1 MNTINYHTT
10 APIVA
15 RLSGFLKSFLVV
27 GVLLLAH
34 TAVAQ
39 DDEELSR
46 ARVQQKAAE
55 QELSHA
61 RKSYVEDSL
70 AMAKR
75 ITTLQEMLSEAQ
87 KRLDETKASSDSV
100 AKMTQ
105 IIINQQKNV
114 EGLKKSLHSNIRLK
128 DSLLSA
134 NSELVRQ
141 LDEKNNHLIEKVRQL
156 QELELRVA
164 RNESTYRD
172 SMGNTRV
179 VTTRLEGL
187 IKAQEVNIE
196 AKQREVEYL
205 RRELSMRD
213 TEIFNQKSNYH
224 RVRNDRDHYLQL
236 SDSLRN
242 ELMAAQKIVIQKD
255 EELKYTKK
263 RAEEAEAK
271 INAATNKKKKVRVI
285 QGIAMRFYRTP
296 DWYIRPDVITKEVNG
311 ETKQEVVYRIT
322 NKNSGNVE
330 FDFITG
336 ASVMLWDL
344 TPYFHKGKKDATASQ
359 GQGVNFKRFDQDFTY
374 DLGVYV
380 GFGGS
385 NLFKNFY
392 VGPSFKF
399 MDFFHF
405 TAGANIAEYKV
416 LAGDYNENDILPSG
430 FSIKDQ
436 IVDQWKVTFFFSLSL
451 DLDFLSYIKK

>member
-1 MNTINYHTT
+1 MTGVFN
-10 APIVA
+10 ALKFIVLVFVFV
-15 RLSGFLKSFLVV
+15 LSANV
-27 GVLLLAH
+27 AN
-34 TAVAQ
+34 AQ
-39 DDEELSR
+39 DDNALND
-46 ARVQQKAAE
+46 ARRQQQQAARE
-55 QELSHA
+55 AQEA
-61 RKSYVEDSL
+61 RRNYAEDSA

-75 ITTLQEMLSEAQ
+75 IKTLQTMLANAQ
-87 KRLDETKASSDSV
+87 AQLAETKSSSDSI
-100 AKMTQ
+100 AKMKQ
-105 IIINQQKNV
+105 IIIKQQQTV
-114 EGLKKSLHSNIRLK
+114 ESLRKSLRSNIRLK

-134 NSELVRQ
+134 NSELVHQ
-141 LDEKNNHLIEKVRQL
+141 LDEKNNQLIEKVRLL
-156 QELELRVA
+156 QDMELRVA
-164 RNESTYRD
+164 RSESTYRD

-179 VTTRLEGL
+179 ETTRLEGL

-213 TEIFNQKSNYH
+213 TEIFNQRANYR
-224 RVRNDRDHYLQL
+224 RVRNDRDHYLNL

-242 ELMAAQKIVIQKD
+242 ELMATQKIVIQKE

-271 INAATNKKKKVRVI
+271 INNATNKKKKVRVI

-296 DWYIRPDVITKEVNG
+296 DWYIRPSKTSEGTVE
-311 ETKQEVVYRIT
+311 YLIT

-344 TPYFHKGKKDATASQ
+344 TPYFHKGKRDTTPS
-359 GQGVNFKRFDQDFTY
+359 QGVNFKRFDQDFTY
-374 DLGVYV
+374 DLGIYV

-416 LAGDYNENDILPSG
+416 LAGDYKEGDPLPSG

-436 IVDQWKVTFFFSLSL
+436 IVDQWKVTLFFALSL

>member
-1 MNTINYHTT
+1 MMKRKSQATI
-10 APIVA
+10 
-15 RLSGFLKSFLVV
+15 FLWKPVV
-27 GVLLLAH
+27 SIVLLLMSFSVQIAM
-34 TAVAQ
+34 AQ
-39 DDEELSR
+39 DNNGGELAMAQR
-46 ARVQQKAAE
+46 QQKATE
-55 QELSHA
+55 QRLYDA
-61 RKSYVEDSL
+61 RRMYGEDSV

-75 ITTLQEMLSEAQ
+75 IETLQKMLVEAQ
-87 KRLDETKASSDSV
+87 KRLNETKACSDSV

-105 IIINQQKNV
+105 IIIKQQNTI
-114 EGLKKSLHSNIRLK
+114 ESLKKSLRSNMRLK

-134 NSELVRQ
+134 NSELIHQ
-141 LDEKNNHLIEKVRQL
+141 LDQKNNQLIEKVRQL
-156 QELELRVA
+156 QEMELRVA
-164 RNESTYRD
+164 RSESSFRD

-179 VTTRLEGL
+179 ETTRLEGL

-205 RRELSMRD
+205 RREMSLRD
-213 TEIFNQKSNYH
+213 TEIVNQKANYR

-255 EELKYTKK
+255 EELKYTRK

-271 INAATNKKKKVRVI
+271 INNATNKKKKVRVI

-296 DWYIRPDVITKEVNG
+296 DWYIRPSKTSEGTVE
-311 ETKQEVVYRIT
+311 YLIT

-344 TPYFHKGKKDATASQ
+344 TPYFHKGRKDAQ
-359 GQGVNFKRFDQDFTY
+359 PGQGVNFKRFDQDFTY
-374 DLGVYV
+374 DLGIYV

-416 LAGDYNENDILPSG
+416 LAGDYKEGDPLPSG

-436 IVDQWKVTFFFSLSL
+436 IVDQWKVTLFFALSL

>member
-1 MNTINYHTT
+1 MTGVFNALKFIALVLVFVLSAN
-10 APIVA
+10 VA
-15 RLSGFLKSFLVV
+15 N
-27 GVLLLAH
+27 
-34 TAVAQ
+34 AQ
-39 DDEELSR
+39 DDNALND
-46 ARVQQKAAE
+46 ARRQQQQAARE
-55 QELSHA
+55 AQEA
-61 RKSYVEDSL
+61 RRNYAEDSA

-75 ITTLQEMLSEAQ
+75 IKTLQTMLANAQ
-87 KRLDETKASSDSV
+87 AQLAETKSSSDSI
-100 AKMTQ
+100 AKMKQ
-105 IIINQQKNV
+105 IIIKQQQSV
-114 EGLKKSLHSNIRLK
+114 ESLRKSLRSNMRLK

-141 LDEKNNHLIEKVRQL
+141 LDEKNNQLIEKVRLL
-156 QELELRVA
+156 QDMELRVA
-164 RNESTYRD
+164 RSESTYRD

-179 VTTRLEGL
+179 ETTRLEGL

-213 TEIFNQKSNYH
+213 TEIFNQKANYR

-242 ELMAAQKIVIQKD
+242 ELMVTQKIVIQKE

-296 DWYIRPDVITKEVNG
+296 DWYIRPDVKVNDEGKE
-311 ETKQEVVYRIT
+311 EVVNIIT

-344 TPYFHKGKKDATASQ
+344 TPYFHKGKKNTQ
-359 GQGVNFKRFDQDFTY
+359 PGQGVNFKRFDQDFTY

-392 VGPSFKF
+392 FGPSFKF

-405 TAGANIAEYKV
+405 TVGANVAEYEV
-416 LAGDYNENDILPSG
+416 LAGGKQEGDELTKG

-436 IVDQWKVTFFFSLSL
+436 IVEKWKVTLFFALSL

>member
-1 MNTINYHTT
+1 MLVFVF
-10 APIVA
+10 A
-15 RLSGFLKSFLVV
+15 LSANIAK
-27 GVLLLAH
+27 
-34 TAVAQ
+34 AQ
-39 DDEELSR
+39 DDNALNE
-46 ARVQQKAAE
+46 
-55 QELSHA
+55 A
-61 RKSYVEDSL
+61 RKQQQQAAREAQEARINYAEDSA

-75 ITTLQEMLSEAQ
+75 IKTLQTMLANAQ
-87 KRLDETKASSDSV
+87 AQLAETKSSSDSI
-100 AKMTQ
+100 AKMKQ
-105 IIINQQKNV
+105 IIAKQLQTV
-114 EGLKKSLHSNIRLK
+114 EGLRKSLRSNVRLK

-141 LDEKNNHLIEKVRQL
+141 LDEKNNQLIEKVRQL
-156 QELELRVA
+156 QAMEMRVV
-164 RNESTYRD
+164 RSESTYRD

-179 VTTRLEGL
+179 ETTRMEGL

-196 AKQREVEYL
+196 AKKREVEYL

-213 TEIFNQKSNYH
+213 TEIFNQKANYR
-224 RVRNDRDHYLQL
+224 RVRDDRDHYLHL

-242 ELMAAQKIVIQKD
+242 KLMDVEKIIIQKD

-263 RAEEAEAK
+263 RAEDAEAK
-271 INAATNKKKKVRVI
+271 INSATNKKKKVRVI

-296 DWYIRPDVITKEVNG
+296 DWYIRPSKNADG
-311 ETKQEVVYRIT
+311 VVEYLIT

-344 TPYFHKGKKDATASQ
+344 TPYFHKKHKETQ
-359 GQGVNFKRFDQDFTY
+359 PGQGVNFKRFDQDFTY
-374 DLGVYV
+374 DLGIYV

-392 VGPSFKF
+392 FGPSFKF

-405 TAGANIAEYKV
+405 TLGANVAEYQV
-416 LAGDYNENDILPSG
+416 LAGDYKEGDPLPSG

-436 IVDQWKVTFFFSLSL
+436 IVDKWKVNFFLSLSL

>member
-1 MNTINYHTT
+1 MKRKSQATI
-10 APIVA
+10 
-15 RLSGFLKSFLVV
+15 FLWKPVV
-27 GVLLLAH
+27 SIVLLLMSFSVQI
-34 TAVAQ
+34 AVAQ
-39 DDEELSR
+39 DNNGGELAMAQR
-46 ARVQQKAAE
+46 QQKATE
-55 QELSHA
+55 QRLYDA
-61 RKSYVEDSL
+61 RRMYGEDSV

-75 ITTLQEMLSEAQ
+75 IETLQKMLVEAQ
-87 KRLDETKASSDSV
+87 KRLNETKACSDSV

-105 IIINQQKNV
+105 IIIKQQNTI
-114 EGLKKSLHSNIRLK
+114 ESLKKSLRSTQRLK

-134 NSELVRQ
+134 NSELIHQ
-141 LDEKNNHLIEKVRQL
+141 LDQKNNQLIEKVRQL
-156 QELELRVA
+156 QEMELRVA
-164 RNESTYRD
+164 RSESSFRD

-179 VTTRLEGL
+179 ETTRLEGL

-205 RRELSMRD
+205 RREMSLRD
-213 TEIFNQKSNYH
+213 TEIVNQKANYR

-255 EELKYTKK
+255 EELKYTRK

-271 INAATNKKKKVRVI
+271 INNATNKKKKVRVI

-296 DWYIRPDVITKEVNG
+296 DWYIRPSKTSEGTVE
-311 ETKQEVVYRIT
+311 YLIT

-344 TPYFHKGKKDATASQ
+344 TPYFHKGRNDAQ
-359 GQGVNFKRFDQDFTY
+359 PGQGVNFKRFDQDFTY
-374 DLGVYV
+374 DLGIYV

-416 LAGDYNENDILPSG
+416 LAGDYKEGDPLPSG

-436 IVDQWKVTFFFSLSL
+436 IVDQWKVTLFFALSL

>member
-1 MNTINYHTT
+1 MMKRKSHATI
-10 APIVA
+10 
-15 RLSGFLKSFLVV
+15 FLWKPLVSM
-27 GVLLLAH
+27 VLLLMCLSVQI
-34 TAVAQ
+34 AVAQ
-39 DDEELSR
+39 NNNGAEL
-46 ARVQQKAAE
+46 AMVQHQQKATE
-55 QELSHA
+55 QRLYDA
-61 RKSYVEDSL
+61 RRMYGEDSV

-75 ITTLQEMLSEAQ
+75 IETLQKMLFDAQ
-87 KRLDETKASSDSV
+87 KRLNETKASSDSV

-105 IIINQQKNV
+105 IIIKQQNTI
-114 EGLKKSLHSNIRLK
+114 ESLKKTLRSTQRLK

-134 NSELVRQ
+134 NSELIHQ
-141 LDEKNNHLIEKVRQL
+141 LDQKNNQLIEKVRQL
-156 QELELRVA
+156 QEMELRVA
-164 RNESTYRD
+164 RSESSFRD
-172 SMGNTRV
+172 SMGNNRV
-179 VTTRLEGL
+179 ETTRLEGL

-205 RRELSMRD
+205 RREMSLRD
-213 TEIFNQKSNYH
+213 TEIVNQKANYR

-255 EELKYTKK
+255 EELKYTRK

-271 INAATNKKKKVRVI
+271 INNATNKKKKVRVI

-296 DWYIRPDVITKEVNG
+296 DWFVRADRDEEGKL
-311 ETKQEVVYRIT
+311 VYLIT
-322 NKNSGNVE
+322 NRNAGPIE

-344 TPYFHKGKKDATASQ
+344 TPFFHKHKKDTADVH
-359 GQGVNFKRFDQDFTY
+359 GVNFKRFDQNFTY
-374 DLGVYV
+374 DLGFYV

-392 VGPSFKF
+392 FGPSFKF
-399 MDFFHF
+399 MDFFHL
-405 TAGANIAEYKV
+405 TVGANVAEYQV
-416 LAGDYNENDILPSG
+416 LLGDLKEGDKLES
-430 FSIKDQ
+430 SIKDN
-436 IVDQWKVTFFFSLSL
+436 IGDKWKVTMFVALSL

>member
-1 MNTINYHTT
+1 MTGVFNT
-10 APIVA
+10 
-15 RLSGFLKSFLVV
+15 LKFIALILVV
-27 GVLLLAH
+27 VLSANV
-34 TAVAQ
+34 ANAQ
-39 DDEELSR
+39 DDNALND
-46 ARVQQKAAE
+46 ARRQQQQAARE
-55 QELSHA
+55 AQEA
-61 RKSYVEDSL
+61 RRNYAEDSA

-75 ITTLQEMLSEAQ
+75 IKTLQTMLANAQ
-87 KRLDETKASSDSV
+87 AQLAETKSSSDSI
-100 AKMTQ
+100 AKMKQ
-105 IIINQQKNV
+105 IIIKQQQTV
-114 EGLKKSLHSNIRLK
+114 ESLRKSLRSNMRLK

-134 NSELVRQ
+134 NSELVHQ
-141 LDEKNNHLIEKVRQL
+141 LDEKNNQLIEKVRLL
-156 QELELRVA
+156 QDMELRVA
-164 RNESTYRD
+164 RSESTYRD

-179 VTTRLEGL
+179 ETTRLEGL

-205 RRELSMRD
+205 RREMSMRD
-213 TEIFNQKSNYH
+213 TEIVNQKANYR

-271 INAATNKKKKVRVI
+271 INNATNKKKKVRVI

-296 DWYIRPDVITKEVNG
+296 DWYIRPSKTSEGTVE
-311 ETKQEVVYRIT
+311 YLIT

-344 TPYFHKGKKDATASQ
+344 TPYFHKGKRDTTPS
-359 GQGVNFKRFDQDFTY
+359 QGVNFKRFDQDFTY
-374 DLGVYV
+374 DLGIYV

-405 TAGANIAEYKV
+405 TVGANIAEYKV
-416 LAGDYNENDILPSG
+416 LAGDYKEGDPLPSG

-436 IVDQWKVTFFFSLSL
+436 IVDQWKVTLFFALSL

>member
-1 MNTINYHTT
+1 MTGVFN
-10 APIVA
+10 A
-15 RLSGFLKSFLVV
+15 LKFIALILVV
-27 GVLLLAH
+27 VLSANV
-34 TAVAQ
+34 AEAQ
-39 DDEELSR
+39 DDNALND
-46 ARVQQKAAE
+46 ARRQQQQAARE
-55 QELSHA
+55 AQEA
-61 RKSYVEDSL
+61 RRNYAEDSA

-75 ITTLQEMLSEAQ
+75 IKTLQTMLANAQ
-87 KRLDETKASSDSV
+87 AQLAETKSSSDSI
-100 AKMTQ
+100 AKMKQ
-105 IIINQQKNV
+105 IIIKQQQSV
-114 EGLKKSLHSNIRLK
+114 ESLRKSLRSNIRLK

-134 NSELVRQ
+134 NSELVHQ
-141 LDEKNNHLIEKVRQL
+141 LDEKNNQLIEKVRLL
-156 QELELRVA
+156 QDMELRVA
-164 RNESTYRD
+164 RSESTYRD

-179 VTTRLEGL
+179 ETTRLEGL

-205 RRELSMRD
+205 RREMSMRD
-213 TEIFNQKSNYH
+213 TEIVNQKANYR

-242 ELMAAQKIVIQKD
+242 ELMAVQKIVIQKD

-271 INAATNKKKKVRVI
+271 INNATNKKKKVRVI

-296 DWYIRPDVITKEVNG
+296 DWYIRPSKTSEGTVE
-311 ETKQEVVYRIT
+311 YLIT

-344 TPYFHKGKKDATASQ
+344 TPYFHKGKRDTTPS
-359 GQGVNFKRFDQDFTY
+359 QGVNFKRFDQDFTY
-374 DLGVYV
+374 DLGIYV

-405 TAGANIAEYKV
+405 TVGANIAEYKV
-416 LAGDYNENDILPSG
+416 LAGDYKEGDPLPSG

-436 IVDQWKVTFFFSLSL
+436 IVDQWKVTLFFALSL

>member
-1 MNTINYHTT
+1 MAKKLYVHQLTSAFN
-10 APIVA
+10 ALRFIVLVFVFA
-15 RLSGFLKSFLVV
+15 LSANIAK
-27 GVLLLAH
+27 
-34 TAVAQ
+34 AQ
-39 DDEELSR
+39 DDNALNE
-46 ARVQQKAAE
+46 
-55 QELSHA
+55 A
-61 RKSYVEDSL
+61 RKQQQQAAREAQGARINYAEDSA

-75 ITTLQEMLSEAQ
+75 IKTLQTMLANAQ
-87 KRLDETKASSDSV
+87 AQLAETKSSSDSI
-100 AKMTQ
+100 AKMKQ
-105 IIINQQKNV
+105 IIIKQQQTV
-114 EGLKKSLHSNIRLK
+114 EGLRKSLRSNMRLK

-134 NSELVRQ
+134 NSDLVRQ
-141 LDEKNNHLIEKVRQL
+141 LDEKNNQLIEKVRQL
-156 QELELRVA
+156 QAMEMRVV
-164 RNESTYRD
+164 RSESTYRD

-179 VTTRLEGL
+179 ETTRMEGL

-196 AKQREVEYL
+196 AKKREVEYL

-213 TEIFNQKSNYH
+213 TEIFNQKANYR
-224 RVRNDRDHYLQL
+224 RVRDDRDHYLHL

-242 ELMAAQKIVIQKD
+242 KLMDVEKIIIQKD

-263 RAEEAEAK
+263 RAEDAEAK
-271 INAATNKKKKVRVI
+271 INSATNKKKKVRVI

-296 DWYIRPDVITKEVNG
+296 DWYIRPSKNADG
-311 ETKQEVVYRIT
+311 VVEYLIT

-344 TPYFHKGKKDATASQ
+344 TPYFHKKHKETQ
-359 GQGVNFKRFDQDFTY
+359 PGQGVNFKRFDQDFTY
-374 DLGVYV
+374 DLGIYV

-392 VGPSFKF
+392 FGPSFKF

-405 TAGANIAEYKV
+405 TLGANVAEYQV
-416 LAGDYNENDILPSG
+416 LAGDYKEGDPLPSG

-436 IVDQWKVTFFFSLSL
+436 IVDKWKVNFFLSLSL

>member
-1 MNTINYHTT
+1 MAKKLYVHQLTSAFN
-10 APIVA
+10 ALRFIVLVFVFA
-15 RLSGFLKSFLVV
+15 LSANIAK
-27 GVLLLAH
+27 
-34 TAVAQ
+34 AQ
-39 DDEELSR
+39 DDNALNE
-46 ARVQQKAAE
+46 
-55 QELSHA
+55 A
-61 RKSYVEDSL
+61 RKQQQQAAREAQEARINYAEDSA

-75 ITTLQEMLSEAQ
+75 IKTLQTMLANAQ
-87 KRLDETKASSDSV
+87 AQLAETKSSSDSI
-100 AKMTQ
+100 AKMKQ
-105 IIINQQKNV
+105 IIAKQLQTV
-114 EGLKKSLHSNIRLK
+114 EGLRKSLRSNVRLK

-141 LDEKNNHLIEKVRQL
+141 LDEKNNQLIEKVRQL
-156 QELELRVA
+156 QAMEMRVV
-164 RNESTYRD
+164 RSESTYRD

-179 VTTRLEGL
+179 ETTRLEGL

-196 AKQREVEYL
+196 AKKREVEYL

-213 TEIFNQKSNYH
+213 TEIFNQKANYR
-224 RVRNDRDHYLQL
+224 RVRDDRDHYLHL

-242 ELMAAQKIVIQKD
+242 KLMDVEKIIIQKD

-263 RAEEAEAK
+263 RAEDAEAK
-271 INAATNKKKKVRVI
+271 INSATNKKKKVRVI

-296 DWYIRPDVITKEVNG
+296 DWYIRPSKNADG
-311 ETKQEVVYRIT
+311 VVEYLIT

-344 TPYFHKGKKDATASQ
+344 TPYFHKKHKETQ
-359 GQGVNFKRFDQDFTY
+359 PGQGVNFKRFDQDFTY
-374 DLGVYV
+374 DLGIYV

-392 VGPSFKF
+392 FGPSFKF

-405 TAGANIAEYKV
+405 TLGANVAEYQV
-416 LAGDYNENDILPSG
+416 LAGDYKEGDPLPSG

-436 IVDQWKVTFFFSLSL
+436 IVDKWKVNFFLSLSL

>member
-1 MNTINYHTT
+1 MMKRKSQATI
-10 APIVA
+10 
-15 RLSGFLKSFLVV
+15 FLWKPVV
-27 GVLLLAH
+27 SIVLLLMSFSVQIAM
-34 TAVAQ
+34 AQ
-39 DDEELSR
+39 DNNGGELAMAQR
-46 ARVQQKAAE
+46 QQKATE
-55 QELSHA
+55 QRLYDA
-61 RKSYVEDSL
+61 RRMYGEDSV

-75 ITTLQEMLSEAQ
+75 IETLQKMLVEAQ
-87 KRLDETKASSDSV
+87 KRLNETKACSDSV

-105 IIINQQKNV
+105 IIIKQQNTI
-114 EGLKKSLHSNIRLK
+114 ESLKKSLRSNMRLK

-134 NSELVRQ
+134 NSELIHQ
-141 LDEKNNHLIEKVRQL
+141 LDQKNNQLIEKVRQL
-156 QELELRVA
+156 QEMELRVA
-164 RNESTYRD
+164 RSESSFRD

-179 VTTRLEGL
+179 ETTRLEGL

-205 RRELSMRD
+205 RREMSLRD
-213 TEIFNQKSNYH
+213 TEIVNQKVNYR

-255 EELKYTKK
+255 EELKYTRK

-271 INAATNKKKKVRVI
+271 INNATNKKKKVRVI

-296 DWYIRPDVITKEVNG
+296 DWYVRADYENG
-311 ETKQEVVYRIT
+311 ELVYKIT
-322 NKNSGNVE
+322 NKNAGNIE

-344 TPYFHKGKKDATASQ
+344 TPLFHKNKNKDTSDGKI
-359 GQGVNFKRFDQDFTY
+359 NFKRFDQNFTY
-374 DLGVYV
+374 DLGFYV

-392 VGPSFKF
+392 FGPSFKF

-405 TAGANIAEYKV
+405 TMGANVAEYQA
-416 LAGDYNENDILPSG
+416 LAGDWKEGDILKG
-430 FSIKDQ
+430 DIKNQ
-436 IVDQWKVTFFFSLSL
+436 IVDVWKVTMFMSLSL
-451 DLDFLSYIKK
+451 DLEFLSYIKK

>member
-1 MNTINYHTT
+1 M
-10 APIVA
+10 
-15 RLSGFLKSFLVV
+15 SMF
-27 GVLLLAH
+27 LLLLLFSVQNV
-34 TAVAQ
+34 VAQ
-39 DDEELSR
+39 DDSHNDLAMAQS
-46 ARVQQKAAE
+46 QQKAAE
-55 QELSHA
+55 KTLNIA
-61 RKSYVEDSL
+61 RRMYDEDSA

-75 ITTLQEMLSEAQ
+75 IETLQKMLVEAQ
-87 KRLDETKASSDSV
+87 KRLNETKASSDSV

-105 IIINQQKNV
+105 IIIKQQNTI
-114 EGLKKSLHSNIRLK
+114 ESLRKSLRSNVRLK

-134 NSELVRQ
+134 NSELIHQ
-141 LDEKNNHLIEKVRQL
+141 LDQKNNQLIEKVRQL
-156 QELELRVA
+156 QEMELRVA
-164 RNESTYRD
+164 RSESTFRD
-172 SMGNTRV
+172 SIGNNRV
-179 VTTRLEGL
+179 ETTRLEGL

-205 RRELSMRD
+205 RREMSLRD
-213 TEIFNQKSNYH
+213 TEIVNQKANYR

-255 EELKYTKK
+255 EELKYTRK

-271 INAATNKKKKVRVI
+271 INSATNKKKKVRVI

-296 DWYIRPDVITKEVNG
+296 DWYIRPSKTSDGSVE
-311 ETKQEVVYRIT
+311 YLIT
-322 NKNSGNVE
+322 NKNSGSVE

-344 TPYFHKGKKDATASQ
+344 TPYFHKGRKDTQ
-359 GQGVNFKRFDQDFTY
+359 PGQGVNFKRFDQDFTY
-374 DLGVYV
+374 DLGIYV

-405 TAGANIAEYKV
+405 TVGANIAEYQE
-416 LAGDYNENDILPSG
+416 LAGDYKEGQALPSG

-436 IVDQWKVTFFFSLSL
+436 IVDQWKVTLFFALSL

>member
-1 MNTINYHTT
+1 MIKREIYATMQLWKYGM
-10 APIVA
+10 
-15 RLSGFLKSFLVV
+15 SMF
-27 GVLLLAH
+27 LLLLLFSVQNV
-34 TAVAQ
+34 VAQ
-39 DDEELSR
+39 DDSHNDLAMAQS
-46 ARVQQKAAE
+46 QQKAAE
-55 QELSHA
+55 KTLNIA
-61 RKSYVEDSL
+61 RRMYDEDSA

-75 ITTLQEMLSEAQ
+75 IETLQKMLVEAQ
-87 KRLDETKASSDSV
+87 KRLNETKASSDSV

-105 IIINQQKNV
+105 IIIKQQNTI
-114 EGLKKSLHSNIRLK
+114 ESLRKSLRSNVRLK

-134 NSELVRQ
+134 NSELIHQ
-141 LDEKNNHLIEKVRQL
+141 LDQKNNQLIEKVRQL
-156 QELELRVA
+156 QEMELRVA
-164 RNESTYRD
+164 RSESTFRD
-172 SMGNTRV
+172 SIGNNRV
-179 VTTRLEGL
+179 ETTRLEGL

-205 RRELSMRD
+205 RREMSLRD
-213 TEIFNQKSNYH
+213 TEIVNQKANYR

-255 EELKYTKK
+255 EELKYTRK

-271 INAATNKKKKVRVI
+271 INSATNKKKKVRVI

-296 DWYIRPDVITKEVNG
+296 DWYIRPSKTSDGSVE
-311 ETKQEVVYRIT
+311 YLIT
-322 NKNSGNVE
+322 NKNSGSVE

-344 TPYFHKGKKDATASQ
+344 TPYFHKGRKDTQ
-359 GQGVNFKRFDQDFTY
+359 PGQGVNFKRFDQDFTY
-374 DLGVYV
+374 DLGIYV

-405 TAGANIAEYKV
+405 TVGANIAEYQE
-416 LAGDYNENDILPSG
+416 LAGDYKEGQALPSG

-436 IVDQWKVTFFFSLSL
+436 IVDQWKVTLFFALSL

>member
-1 MNTINYHTT
+1 MAKKLYEHRLTGVFNALKFIALVFVFVLSAN
-10 APIVA
+10 VA
-15 RLSGFLKSFLVV
+15 N
-27 GVLLLAH
+27 
-34 TAVAQ
+34 AQ
-39 DDEELSR
+39 DDNALND
-46 ARVQQKAAE
+46 ARRQQQQAARE
-55 QELSHA
+55 AQEA
-61 RKSYVEDSL
+61 RRNYAEDSA

-75 ITTLQEMLSEAQ
+75 IKTLQTMLANAQ
-87 KRLDETKASSDSV
+87 AQLAETKSSSDSI
-100 AKMTQ
+100 AKMKQ
-105 IIINQQKNV
+105 IIIKQQQSV
-114 EGLKKSLHSNIRLK
+114 ESLRKSLRSNMRLK

-141 LDEKNNHLIEKVRQL
+141 LDEKNNQLIEKVRLL
-156 QELELRVA
+156 QDMELRVA
-164 RNESTYRD
+164 RSESTYRD

-179 VTTRLEGL
+179 ETTRLEGL
-187 IKAQEVNIE
+187 INAQEVNIE

-213 TEIFNQKSNYH
+213 TEIFNQKANYR
-224 RVRNDRDHYLQL
+224 RVRDDRDHYLQL

-255 EELKYTKK
+255 EELKYTRK

-271 INAATNKKKKVRVI
+271 INNATNKKKKVRVI

-296 DWYIRPDVITKEVNG
+296 DWYIRPSKTSEGTVE
-311 ETKQEVVYRIT
+311 YLIT

-344 TPYFHKGKKDATASQ
+344 TPYFHKGKRDTTPS
-359 GQGVNFKRFDQDFTY
+359 QGVNFKRFDQDFTY
-374 DLGVYV
+374 DLGIYV

-416 LAGDYNENDILPSG
+416 LAGDYKEGDPLPSG

-436 IVDQWKVTFFFSLSL
+436 IVDQWKVTLFFALSL

>member
-1 MNTINYHTT
+1 MTKRKIYATKQFWKY
-10 APIVA
+10 
-15 RLSGFLKSFLVV
+15 GFSMF
-27 GVLLLAH
+27 LLLMFFAMQSV
-34 TAVAQ
+34 VAQ
-39 DDEELSR
+39 TDNGSDLAMAQR
-46 ARVQQKAAE
+46 QQKATE
-55 QELSHA
+55 QRLYDA
-61 RKSYVEDSL
+61 RRMYGEDSV

-75 ITTLQEMLSEAQ
+75 IETLQKMLVDAQ
-87 KRLDETKASSDSV
+87 KRLNETKASSDSV
-100 AKMTQ
+100 AKMKQ
-105 IIINQQKNV
+105 IIVKQQNTI
-114 EGLKKSLHSNIRLK
+114 ESLKKSIRSTITLK
-128 DSLLSA
+128 DSLLTA
-134 NSELVRQ
+134 NSELIHQ
-141 LDEKNNHLIEKVRQL
+141 LDQKNNQLIEKVRQL
-156 QELELRVA
+156 QEMELRVA
-164 RNESTYRD
+164 RNENTFRD
-172 SMGNTRV
+172 SMGNNRV
-179 VTTRLEGL
+179 ETTRLEGL

-205 RRELSMRD
+205 RREMSLRD
-213 TEIFNQKSNYH
+213 TEIVNQKANYR

-255 EELKYTKK
+255 EELKYTRK

-271 INAATNKKKKVRVI
+271 INSATNKKKKVRVI

-296 DWYIRPDVITKEVNG
+296 DWYVRADYDNG
-311 ETKQEVVYRIT
+311 ELVYRIT
-322 NKNSGNVE
+322 NRNAGSVE

-344 TPYFHKGKKDATASQ
+344 TPLFHKTKTTASSE
-359 GQGVNFKRFDQDFTY
+359 GQVNFKRFDQHFTY

-392 VGPSFKF
+392 FGPSFKF

-405 TAGANIAEYKV
+405 TVGANVAEYQA
-416 LAGDYNENDILPSG
+416 LADGLEEGQILKT
-430 FSIKDQ
+430 SIKEQ
-436 IVDQWKVTFFFSLSL
+436 IQDVWKVTMFIALSL

>member
-1 MNTINYHTT
+1 MKRNYKWLT
-10 APIVA
+10 
-15 RLSGFLKSFLVV
+15 LSFLAIF
-27 GVLLLAH
+27 LISLNSALA
-34 TAVAQ
+34 Q
-39 DDEELSR
+39 NDDDLSR
-46 ARVQQKAAE
+46 TRQQQKQAE
-55 QELSHA
+55 REAQEA
-61 RKSYVEDSL
+61 RMQYAEDSA

-75 ITTLQEMLSEAQ
+75 IKTLQTMLADAQ
-87 KRLDETKASSDSV
+87 SRLAETKSSSDSI
-100 AKMTQ
+100 AKMKAVL
-105 IIINQQKNV
+105 IKQQNNI
-114 EGLKKSLHSNIRLK
+114 ESLKKSLRSTVRLK

-141 LDEKNNHLIEKVRQL
+141 LDEKNNQLIAKVRQL
-156 QELELRVA
+156 QEMEMRVV
-164 RNESTYRD
+164 RNESSLRD

-179 VTTRLEGL
+179 EATRMEGL

-196 AKQREVEYL
+196 AKKREVEYL

-213 TEIFNQKSNYH
+213 TEIFNQKANY
-224 RVRNDRDHYLQL
+224 RRARNDRDHYLQL

-242 ELMAAQKIVIQKD
+242 ELMATQKIVIQKE

-296 DWYIRPDVITKEVNG
+296 DWYIRPDVKVNDEGKE
-311 ETKQEVVYRIT
+311 EVVNIIT

-344 TPYFHKGKKDATASQ
+344 TPYFHKGKKNTQ
-359 GQGVNFKRFDQDFTY
+359 PGQGVNFKRFDQDFTY

-392 VGPSFKF
+392 FGPSFKF

-405 TAGANIAEYKV
+405 TVGANVAEYEV
-416 LAGDYNENDILPSG
+416 LAGGKQEGDELTKG

-436 IVDQWKVTFFFSLSL
+436 IVEKWKVTMFFALSL

>member
-1 MNTINYHTT
+1 MKKRESHAT
-10 APIVA
+10 
-15 RLSGFLKSFLVV
+15 LFLWRHAVSLF
-27 GVLLLAH
+27 LLLTFVSAQH
-34 TAVAQ
+34 VVAQ
-39 DDEELSR
+39 DGNGNEL
-46 ARVQQKAAE
+46 AMAQCQQKATE
-55 QELSHA
+55 QRLYNA
-61 RKSYVEDSL
+61 QRMYGEDSV

-75 ITTLQEMLSEAQ
+75 IETLQKMLLEAQ
-87 KRLDETKASSDSV
+87 KRLNETQASSDSV

-105 IIINQQKNV
+105 IIVKQQKNI
-114 EGLKKSLHSNIRLK
+114 ESLKKSLRSTMRLK

-134 NSELVRQ
+134 NSELIHQ
-141 LDEKNNHLIEKVRQL
+141 LDQKNNQLIEKVRQL
-156 QELELRVA
+156 QEMELRVA
-164 RNESTYRD
+164 RSESSYRD
-172 SMGNTRV
+172 SMGNNRV
-179 VTTRLEGL
+179 ETTRLEGL

-205 RRELSMRD
+205 RREMSLRD
-213 TEIFNQKSNYH
+213 TEIVNQKTNYR

-271 INAATNKKKKVRVI
+271 INNATNKKKKVRVI

-296 DWYIRPDVITKEVNG
+296 DWYIRPSKTTEGTVE
-311 ETKQEVVYRIT
+311 YLIT
-322 NKNSGNVE
+322 NKNSGTVE

-344 TPYFHKGKKDATASQ
+344 TPYFHKGKKDTAP

-374 DLGVYV
+374 DLGLYV

-405 TAGANIAEYKV
+405 TTGANIAEYKV
-416 LAGDYNENDILPSG
+416 LAGDYKEGDPLPSG

-436 IVDQWKVTFFFSLSL
+436 IVDKWKVTFFFALSL

>member
-1 MNTINYHTT
+1 M
-10 APIVA
+10 
-15 RLSGFLKSFLVV
+15 
-27 GVLLLAH
+27 
-34 TAVAQ
+34 
-39 DDEELSR
+39 
-46 ARVQQKAAE
+46 
-55 QELSHA
+55 
-61 RKSYVEDSL
+61 
-70 AMAKR
+70 
-75 ITTLQEMLSEAQ
+75 
-87 KRLDETKASSDSV
+87 
-100 AKMTQ
+100 
-105 IIINQQKNV
+105 
-114 EGLKKSLHSNIRLK
+114 RLK

-141 LDEKNNHLIEKVRQL
+141 LDEKNNQLIEKVRLL
-156 QELELRVA
+156 QDMELRVA
-164 RNESTYRD
+164 RSESTYRD

-179 VTTRLEGL
+179 ETTRMEGL

-196 AKQREVEYL
+196 AKKREVEYL

-213 TEIFNQKSNYH
+213 TEIFNQKANYR
-224 RVRNDRDHYLQL
+224 RVRDDRDHYLHL

-242 ELMAAQKIVIQKD
+242 KLMDVEKIIIQKD

-263 RAEEAEAK
+263 RAEDAEAK

-296 DWYIRPDVITKEVNG
+296 DWYIRPDIRVNDEGKEDVVNI
-311 ETKQEVVYRIT
+311 IT

-344 TPYFHKGKKDATASQ
+344 TPYFHKKHKETQ
-359 GQGVNFKRFDQDFTY
+359 PGQGVNFKRFDQDFTY
-374 DLGVYV
+374 DLGIYV

-392 VGPSFKF
+392 FGPSFKF

-405 TAGANIAEYKV
+405 TLGANVAEYEM
-416 LAGDYNENDILPSG
+416 LAGGKKDGDVLPKG

-436 IVDQWKVTFFFSLSL
+436 IVEKWKVNFFLSLSL

>member
-1 MNTINYHTT
+1 MAKKLYEH
-10 APIVA
+10 
-15 RLSGFLKSFLVV
+15 RLTGVFNALKFIALILVV
-27 GVLLLAH
+27 VLSANV
-34 TAVAQ
+34 AKAQ
-39 DDEELSR
+39 DDNALND
-46 ARVQQKAAE
+46 ARRQQQQAARE
-55 QELSHA
+55 AQEA
-61 RKSYVEDSL
+61 RRNYAEDSA

-75 ITTLQEMLSEAQ
+75 IKTLQTMLANAQ
-87 KRLDETKASSDSV
+87 AQLAETKSSSDSI
-100 AKMTQ
+100 AKMKQ
-105 IIINQQKNV
+105 IIIKQQQSV
-114 EGLKKSLHSNIRLK
+114 ESLRKSLRSNIRLK

-134 NSELVRQ
+134 NSELVHQ
-141 LDEKNNHLIEKVRQL
+141 LDEKNNQLIEKVRLL
-156 QELELRVA
+156 QDMELRVA
-164 RNESTYRD
+164 RSESTYRD

-179 VTTRLEGL
+179 ETTRLEGL

-205 RRELSMRD
+205 RREMSMRD
-213 TEIFNQKSNYH
+213 TEIVNQKANYR

-242 ELMAAQKIVIQKD
+242 ELMAVQKIVIQKD

-271 INAATNKKKKVRVI
+271 INNATNKKKKVRVI

-296 DWYIRPDVITKEVNG
+296 DWYIRPSKTSEGTVE
-311 ETKQEVVYRIT
+311 YLIT

-344 TPYFHKGKKDATASQ
+344 TPYFHKGKRDTTPS
-359 GQGVNFKRFDQDFTY
+359 QGVNFKRFDQDFTY
-374 DLGVYV
+374 DLGIYV

-405 TAGANIAEYKV
+405 TVGANIAEYKV
-416 LAGDYNENDILPSG
+416 LAGDYKEGDPLPSG

-436 IVDQWKVTFFFSLSL
+436 IVDQWKVTLFFALSL

>member
-1 MNTINYHTT
+1 MAKKLYVHQLTSAFN
-10 APIVA
+10 ALRFIVLVFVFA
-15 RLSGFLKSFLVV
+15 LSANIAK
-27 GVLLLAH
+27 
-34 TAVAQ
+34 AQ
-39 DDEELSR
+39 DDNALNE
-46 ARVQQKAAE
+46 
-55 QELSHA
+55 A
-61 RKSYVEDSL
+61 RKQQQEAAREAQEARINYAEDSA

-75 ITTLQEMLSEAQ
+75 IKTLQTMLVNAQ
-87 KRLDETKASSDSV
+87 AQLAETKSSSDSI
-100 AKMTQ
+100 AKMKQ
-105 IIINQQKNV
+105 IIAKQLQTV
-114 EGLKKSLHSNIRLK
+114 EGLRKSLRSNVRLK

-141 LDEKNNHLIEKVRQL
+141 LDEKNNQLIEKVRQL
-156 QELELRVA
+156 QAMEMRVV
-164 RNESTYRD
+164 RSESTYRD

-179 VTTRLEGL
+179 ETTRMEGL

-196 AKQREVEYL
+196 AKKREVEYL

-213 TEIFNQKSNYH
+213 TEIFNQKANYR
-224 RVRNDRDHYLQL
+224 RVRDDRDHYLHL

-242 ELMAAQKIVIQKD
+242 KLMDVEKIIIQKD

-263 RAEEAEAK
+263 RAEDAEAK
-271 INAATNKKKKVRVI
+271 INSATNKKKKVRVI

-296 DWYIRPDVITKEVNG
+296 DWYIRPSKNADG
-311 ETKQEVVYRIT
+311 VVEYLIT

-344 TPYFHKGKKDATASQ
+344 TPYFHKKHKETQ
-359 GQGVNFKRFDQDFTY
+359 PGQGVNFKRFDQDFTY
-374 DLGVYV
+374 DLGIYV

-392 VGPSFKF
+392 FGPSFKF

-405 TAGANIAEYKV
+405 TLGANVAEYQV
-416 LAGDYNENDILPSG
+416 LAGDYKEGDPLPSG

-436 IVDQWKVTFFFSLSL
+436 IVDKWKVNFFLSLSL

>member
-1 MNTINYHTT
+1 MAKKLYVHQLTSAFN
-10 APIVA
+10 ALKFIVLVFVFA
-15 RLSGFLKSFLVV
+15 LSANIAK
-27 GVLLLAH
+27 
-34 TAVAQ
+34 AQ
-39 DDEELSR
+39 DDNALNE
-46 ARVQQKAAE
+46 
-55 QELSHA
+55 A
-61 RKSYVEDSL
+61 RKQQQQAAREAQEARINYAEDSA

-75 ITTLQEMLSEAQ
+75 IKTLQTMLANAQ
-87 KRLDETKASSDSV
+87 AQLAETKSSSDSI
-100 AKMTQ
+100 AKMKQ
-105 IIINQQKNV
+105 IIAKQLQTV
-114 EGLKKSLHSNIRLK
+114 EGLRKSLRSNVRLK

-141 LDEKNNHLIEKVRQL
+141 LDEKNNQLIEKVRQL
-156 QELELRVA
+156 QAMEMRVV
-164 RNESTYRD
+164 RSESTYRD

-179 VTTRLEGL
+179 ETTRLEGL

-196 AKQREVEYL
+196 AKKREVEYL

-213 TEIFNQKSNYH
+213 TEIFNQKANYR
-224 RVRNDRDHYLQL
+224 RVRDDRDHYLHL

-242 ELMAAQKIVIQKD
+242 KLMDVEKIIIQKD

-263 RAEEAEAK
+263 RAEDAEAK
-271 INAATNKKKKVRVI
+271 INSATNKKKKVRVI

-296 DWYIRPDVITKEVNG
+296 DWYIRPSKNADG
-311 ETKQEVVYRIT
+311 VVEYLIT

-344 TPYFHKGKKDATASQ
+344 TPYFHKKHKETQ
-359 GQGVNFKRFDQDFTY
+359 PGQGVNFKRFDQDFTY
-374 DLGVYV
+374 DLGIYV

-392 VGPSFKF
+392 FGPSFKF

-405 TAGANIAEYKV
+405 TLGANVAEYQV
-416 LAGDYNENDILPSG
+416 LAGDYKEGDPLPSG

-436 IVDQWKVTFFFSLSL
+436 IVDKWKVNFFLSLSL

>member
-1 MNTINYHTT
+1 MTGVFN
-10 APIVA
+10 ALKFIV
-15 RLSGFLKSFLVV
+15 LMLVV
-27 GVLLLAH
+27 VLSANV
-34 TAVAQ
+34 ANAQ
-39 DDEELSR
+39 DDNALND
-46 ARVQQKAAE
+46 ARRQQQQAARE
-55 QELSHA
+55 AQEA
-61 RKSYVEDSL
+61 RRNYAEDSA

-75 ITTLQEMLSEAQ
+75 IKTLQTMLANAQ
-87 KRLDETKASSDSV
+87 AQLAETKSSSDSI
-100 AKMTQ
+100 AKMKQ
-105 IIINQQKNV
+105 IIIKQQQTV
-114 EGLKKSLHSNIRLK
+114 ESLRKSLRSNIRLK

-134 NSELVRQ
+134 NSELVHQ
-141 LDEKNNHLIEKVRQL
+141 LDEKNNQLIEKVRLL
-156 QELELRVA
+156 QDMELRVA
-164 RNESTYRD
+164 RSESTYRD

-179 VTTRLEGL
+179 ETTRLEGL

-205 RRELSMRD
+205 RREMSMRD
-213 TEIFNQKSNYH
+213 TEIVNQKANYR

-255 EELKYTKK
+255 EELKYTRK

-271 INAATNKKKKVRVI
+271 INNATNKKKKVRVI

-296 DWYIRPDVITKEVNG
+296 DWYIRPSKTSEGNVE
-311 ETKQEVVYRIT
+311 YLIT
-322 NKNSGNVE
+322 NKNSGTVE

-344 TPYFHKGKKDATASQ
+344 TPYFHKHKKDTAVS
-359 GQGVNFKRFDQDFTY
+359 QGVNFKRFDQDFTY
-374 DLGVYV
+374 DLGIYV

-405 TAGANIAEYKV
+405 TVGANIAEYKV
-416 LAGDYNENDILPSG
+416 LAGDYKEGDPLPSG

-436 IVDQWKVTFFFSLSL
+436 IVDQWKVTLFFALSL

>member
-1 MNTINYHTT
+1 MAKKLYVHQLTSVFNALKFI
-10 APIVA
+10 ALVFVFA
-15 RLSGFLKSFLVV
+15 LSANIAK
-27 GVLLLAH
+27 
-34 TAVAQ
+34 AQ
-39 DDEELSR
+39 DDNALNE
-46 ARVQQKAAE
+46 
-55 QELSHA
+55 A
-61 RKSYVEDSL
+61 RKQQQQAAREAQEARINYAEDSA

-75 ITTLQEMLSEAQ
+75 IKTLQTMLANAQ
-87 KRLDETKASSDSV
+87 AQLAETKSSSDSI
-100 AKMTQ
+100 AKMKQ
-105 IIINQQKNV
+105 IIAKQLQTV
-114 EGLKKSLHSNIRLK
+114 EGLRKSLRSNVRLK

-141 LDEKNNHLIEKVRQL
+141 LDEKNNQLIEKVRQL
-156 QELELRVA
+156 QAMEMRVV
-164 RNESTYRD
+164 RSESTYRD

-179 VTTRLEGL
+179 ETTRMEGL

-196 AKQREVEYL
+196 AKKREVEYL

-213 TEIFNQKSNYH
+213 TEIFNQKANYR
-224 RVRNDRDHYLQL
+224 RVRDDRDHYLHL

-242 ELMAAQKIVIQKD
+242 KLMDVEKIIIQKD

-263 RAEEAEAK
+263 RAEDAEAK
-271 INAATNKKKKVRVI
+271 INSATNKKKKVRVI

-296 DWYIRPDVITKEVNG
+296 DWYIRPSKNADG
-311 ETKQEVVYRIT
+311 VVEYLIT

-344 TPYFHKGKKDATASQ
+344 TPYFHKKHKETQ
-359 GQGVNFKRFDQDFTY
+359 PGQGVNFKRFDQDFTY
-374 DLGVYV
+374 DLGIYV

-392 VGPSFKF
+392 FGPSFKF

-405 TAGANIAEYKV
+405 TLGANVAEYQV
-416 LAGDYNENDILPSG
+416 LAGDYKEGDPLPSG

-436 IVDQWKVTFFFSLSL
+436 IVDKWKVNFFLSLSL

>member
-1 MNTINYHTT
+1 MAKKLYVYQLTSAFN
-10 APIVA
+10 ALRFIVLVFVFA
-15 RLSGFLKSFLVV
+15 LSANIAK
-27 GVLLLAH
+27 
-34 TAVAQ
+34 AQ
-39 DDEELSR
+39 DDNALNE
-46 ARVQQKAAE
+46 
-55 QELSHA
+55 A
-61 RKSYVEDSL
+61 RKQQQEAAREAQEARINYAEDSA

-75 ITTLQEMLSEAQ
+75 IKTLQTMLVNAQ
-87 KRLDETKASSDSV
+87 AQLAETKSSSDSI
-100 AKMTQ
+100 AKMKQ
-105 IIINQQKNV
+105 IIAKQLQTV
-114 EGLKKSLHSNIRLK
+114 EGLRKSLRSNVRLK

-141 LDEKNNHLIEKVRQL
+141 LDEKNNQLIEKVRQL
-156 QELELRVA
+156 QAMEMRVV
-164 RNESTYRD
+164 RSESTYRD

-179 VTTRLEGL
+179 ETTRMEGL

-196 AKQREVEYL
+196 AKKREVEYL

-213 TEIFNQKSNYH
+213 TEIFNQKANYR
-224 RVRNDRDHYLQL
+224 RVRDDRDHYLHL

-242 ELMAAQKIVIQKD
+242 KLMDVEKIIIQKD

-263 RAEEAEAK
+263 RAEDAEAK
-271 INAATNKKKKVRVI
+271 INSATNKKKKVRVI

-296 DWYIRPDVITKEVNG
+296 DWYIRPSKNADG
-311 ETKQEVVYRIT
+311 VVEYLIT

-344 TPYFHKGKKDATASQ
+344 TPYFHKKHKETQ
-359 GQGVNFKRFDQDFTY
+359 PGQGVNFKRFDQDFTY
-374 DLGVYV
+374 DLGIYV

-392 VGPSFKF
+392 FGPSFKF

-405 TAGANIAEYKV
+405 TLGANVAEYQV
-416 LAGDYNENDILPSG
+416 LAGDYKEGDPLPSG

-436 IVDQWKVTFFFSLSL
+436 IVDKWKVNFFLSLSL

>member
-1 MNTINYHTT
+1 MQY
-10 APIVA
+10 A
-15 RLSGFLKSFLVV
+15 
-27 GVLLLAH
+27 
-34 TAVAQ
+34 
-39 DDEELSR
+39 
-46 ARVQQKAAE
+46 
-55 QELSHA
+55 
-61 RKSYVEDSL
+61 EDSA

-75 ITTLQEMLSEAQ
+75 IKTLQTMLADAQ
-87 KRLDETKASSDSV
+87 SRLAETKSSSDSI
-100 AKMTQ
+100 AKMKAVL
-105 IIINQQKNV
+105 IKQQNNI
-114 EGLKKSLHSNIRLK
+114 ESLKKSLRSTVRLK

-141 LDEKNNHLIEKVRQL
+141 LDEKNNQLIAKVRQL
-156 QELELRVA
+156 QEMEMRVV
-164 RNESTYRD
+164 RNESSLRD

-179 VTTRLEGL
+179 EATRMEGL

-196 AKQREVEYL
+196 AKKREVEYL

-213 TEIFNQKSNYH
+213 TEIFNQKANY
-224 RVRNDRDHYLQL
+224 RRARNDRDHYLQL

-242 ELMAAQKIVIQKD
+242 ELMATQKIVIQKE

-296 DWYIRPDVITKEVNG
+296 DWYIRPDVKVNDEGKE
-311 ETKQEVVYRIT
+311 EVVNIIT

-344 TPYFHKGKKDATASQ
+344 TPYFHKGKKNTQ
-359 GQGVNFKRFDQDFTY
+359 PGQGVNFKRFDQDFTY

-392 VGPSFKF
+392 FGPSFKF

-405 TAGANIAEYKV
+405 TVGANVAEYEV
-416 LAGDYNENDILPSG
+416 LAGGKQEGDELTKG

-436 IVDQWKVTFFFSLSL
+436 IVEKWKVTMFFALSL

>member
-1 MNTINYHTT
+1 MAKKLYEHRLTGVFNALKFIALVFVFVLSAN
-10 APIVA
+10 VA
-15 RLSGFLKSFLVV
+15 N
-27 GVLLLAH
+27 
-34 TAVAQ
+34 AQ
-39 DDEELSR
+39 DDNALND
-46 ARVQQKAAE
+46 ARRQQQQAARE
-55 QELSHA
+55 AQEA
-61 RKSYVEDSL
+61 RRNYAEDSA

-75 ITTLQEMLSEAQ
+75 IKTLQTMLANAQ
-87 KRLDETKASSDSV
+87 AQLAETKSSSDSI
-100 AKMTQ
+100 AKMKQ
-105 IIINQQKNV
+105 IIIKQQQTV
-114 EGLKKSLHSNIRLK
+114 EGLRKSLRSNMRLK

-141 LDEKNNHLIEKVRQL
+141 LDEKNNQLIEKVRLL
-156 QELELRVA
+156 QDMELRVA
-164 RNESTYRD
+164 RSESTYRD

-179 VTTRLEGL
+179 ETTRLEGL

-213 TEIFNQKSNYH
+213 TEIFNQKANYR
-224 RVRNDRDHYLQL
+224 RVRDDRDHYLHL

-255 EELKYTKK
+255 EELKYTRK

-271 INAATNKKKKVRVI
+271 INNATNKKKKVRVI

-296 DWYIRPDVITKEVNG
+296 DWYIRPSKTSEGTVE
-311 ETKQEVVYRIT
+311 YLIT
-322 NKNSGNVE
+322 NKNSGTVE

-344 TPYFHKGKKDATASQ
+344 TPYFHKGKRDTTPS
-359 GQGVNFKRFDQDFTY
+359 QGVNFKRFDQDFTY
-374 DLGVYV
+374 DLGIYV

-416 LAGDYNENDILPSG
+416 LAGDYKEGDPLPSG

-436 IVDQWKVTFFFSLSL
+436 IVDQWKVTLFFALSL

>member
-1 MNTINYHTT
+1 MAKKLYVHQLTSAFN
-10 APIVA
+10 ALRFIVLVFVFA
-15 RLSGFLKSFLVV
+15 LSANIAK
-27 GVLLLAH
+27 
-34 TAVAQ
+34 AQ
-39 DDEELSR
+39 DDNALNE
-46 ARVQQKAAE
+46 
-55 QELSHA
+55 A
-61 RKSYVEDSL
+61 RKQQQQAAREAQEARINYAEDSA

-75 ITTLQEMLSEAQ
+75 IKTLQTMLANAQ
-87 KRLDETKASSDSV
+87 AQLAETKSSSDSI
-100 AKMTQ
+100 AKMKQ
-105 IIINQQKNV
+105 IIAKQLQTV
-114 EGLKKSLHSNIRLK
+114 EGLRKSLRSNVKLK

-141 LDEKNNHLIEKVRQL
+141 LDEKNNQLIEKVRQL
-156 QELELRVA
+156 QAMEMRVV
-164 RNESTYRD
+164 RSESTYRD

-179 VTTRLEGL
+179 ETTRMEGL

-196 AKQREVEYL
+196 AKKREVEYL

-213 TEIFNQKSNYH
+213 TEIFNQKANYR
-224 RVRNDRDHYLQL
+224 RVRDDRDHYLHL

-242 ELMAAQKIVIQKD
+242 KLMDVEKIIIQKD

-263 RAEEAEAK
+263 RAEDAEAK
-271 INAATNKKKKVRVI
+271 INSATNKKKKVRVI

-296 DWYIRPDVITKEVNG
+296 DWYIRPSKNADG
-311 ETKQEVVYRIT
+311 VVEYLIT

-344 TPYFHKGKKDATASQ
+344 TPYFHKKHKETQ
-359 GQGVNFKRFDQDFTY
+359 PGQGVNFKRFDQDFTY
-374 DLGVYV
+374 DLGIYV

-392 VGPSFKF
+392 FGPSFKF

-405 TAGANIAEYKV
+405 TLGANVAEYQV
-416 LAGDYNENDILPSG
+416 LAGDYKEGDPLPSG

-436 IVDQWKVTFFFSLSL
+436 IVDKWKVNFFLSLSL

>member
-1 MNTINYHTT
+1 MAKKLYVHQLTSAFN
-10 APIVA
+10 ALRFIVLVFVFA
-15 RLSGFLKSFLVV
+15 LSANIAK
-27 GVLLLAH
+27 
-34 TAVAQ
+34 AQ
-39 DDEELSR
+39 DDNALNE
-46 ARVQQKAAE
+46 
-55 QELSHA
+55 A
-61 RKSYVEDSL
+61 RKQQQQAAREAQEARINYAEDSA

-75 ITTLQEMLSEAQ
+75 IKTLQTMLANAQ
-87 KRLDETKASSDSV
+87 AQLAETKSSSDSI
-100 AKMTQ
+100 AKMKQ
-105 IIINQQKNV
+105 IIAKQLQTV
-114 EGLKKSLHSNIRLK
+114 EGLRKSLRSNVRLK

-141 LDEKNNHLIEKVRQL
+141 LDEKNNQLIEKVRQL
-156 QELELRVA
+156 QAMEMRVV
-164 RNESTYRD
+164 RSESTYRD

-179 VTTRLEGL
+179 ETTRMEGL

-196 AKQREVEYL
+196 AKKREVEYL

-213 TEIFNQKSNYH
+213 TEIFNQKANYR
-224 RVRNDRDHYLQL
+224 RVRDDRDHYLHL

-242 ELMAAQKIVIQKD
+242 KLMDVEKIIIQKD

-263 RAEEAEAK
+263 RAEDAEAK
-271 INAATNKKKKVRVI
+271 INSATNKKKKVRVI

-296 DWYIRPDVITKEVNG
+296 DWYIRPSKNADG
-311 ETKQEVVYRIT
+311 VVEYLIT

-344 TPYFHKGKKDATASQ
+344 TPYFHKKHKETQ
-359 GQGVNFKRFDQDFTY
+359 PGQGVNFKRFDQDFTY
-374 DLGVYV
+374 DLGIYV

-392 VGPSFKF
+392 FGPSFKF

-405 TAGANIAEYKV
+405 TLGANVAEYQV
-416 LAGDYNENDILPSG
+416 LAGDYKEGDPLPSG

-436 IVDQWKVTFFFSLSL
+436 IVDKWKVNFFLSLSL